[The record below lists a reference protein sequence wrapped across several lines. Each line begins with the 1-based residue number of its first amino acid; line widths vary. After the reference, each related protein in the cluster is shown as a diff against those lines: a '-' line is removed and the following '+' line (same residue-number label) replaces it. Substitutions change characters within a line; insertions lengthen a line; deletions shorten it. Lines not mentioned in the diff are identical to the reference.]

1 MADTDHDGKITS
13 NEWLAMWEA
22 YKKELIEREK
32 AELNKRSFS
41 INREK
46 KVIKKL
52 IQINDET

>member
-46 KVIKKL
+46 SHKKAYSN
-52 IQINDET
+52 QR

>member
-46 KVIKKL
+46 SHIKAYSN
-52 IQINDET
+52 QR

>member
-32 AELNKRSFS
+32 AESNKRSFS